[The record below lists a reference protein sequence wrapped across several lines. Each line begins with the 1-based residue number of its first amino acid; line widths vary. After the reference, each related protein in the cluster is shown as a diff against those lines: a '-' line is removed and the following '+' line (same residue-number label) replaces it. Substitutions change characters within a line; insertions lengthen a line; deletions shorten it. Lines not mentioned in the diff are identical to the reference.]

1 MARFHNCLLRLMST
15 KLIIYLTLKA
25 SCCAIG
31 CFHNY
36 FRPQRQS
43 KAQGKLETAFKSQM
57 AANWSTTATSLLIL
71 LFNFAEGNQ
80 PYIMEEQFLQ
90 FR

>member
-1 MARFHNCLLRLMST
+1 MIILGLKGKVKLRESL
-15 KLIIYLTLKA
+15 
-25 SCCAIG
+25 
-31 CFHNY
+31 
-36 FRPQRQS
+36 RQLS
-43 KAQGKLETAFKSQM
+43 KVNV
-57 AANWSTTATSLLIL
+57 AANWSTTATSSLIL